1 MNNIRTAQ
9 AIANRIAKGDRDF
22 GRVYIKQDGPYYLLN
37 YSPEAMYGGNMTEV
51 EKACRGLVV
60 RDDGKIMALCMPRL
74 FNYGEPQCPSLPDEP
89 YTVWEKVDGSLGVFW
104 HDGEK
109 WRCNTRG
116 SFENEYIDF
125 AQSWWD
131 RHVDRNVLDDDVL
144 PQWLTVM
151 VEICF
156 DGDPMPRTVH
166 YDEGLYLVAVRD
178 RYSGQDFDMRDECWY
193 GLGFEHPRFQGPVT
207 IQETLNRKQGDEGV
221 EGWVVHYQ
229 SGLRVKIKTAWY
241 LRMFRAVTNL
251 TPKHIREL
259 MIEAGEN
266 WIDEFPDD
274 LRPEAAAIQQE
285 LEVRYQEELRR
296 IYTAYSKV
304 AGIEPRKEY
313 ALKVTTDYPDLAGW
327 LFALRDDKFDEVEVL
342 RRLRI

>member
-1 MNNIRTAQ
+1 MNNIKTAQ
-9 AIANRIAKGDRDF
+9 AIANRIAKGDRDL

-60 RDDGKIMALCMPRL
+60 RDDGKIMALSMARF
-74 FNYGEPQCPSLPDEP
+74 FNLGEPQCPSLPDEP

-104 HDGEK
+104 YDGEK

-131 RHVDRNVLDDDVL
+131 RHIDRNVLDDDVL
-144 PQWLTVM
+144 PQWLTIM

-156 DGDPMPRTVH
+156 DDDPMPRTVR

-178 RYSGQDFDMRDECWY
+178 RYSGQDFDMRDERWY
-193 GLGFEHPRFQGPVT
+193 DLGFEHPKLISVGGLDKLLEDKTSR
-207 IQETLNRKQGDEGV
+207 EGT
-221 EGWVVHYQ
+221 EGWVVRYE

-241 LRMFRAVTNL
+241 LRMFRAVMYL

-259 MIEAGEN
+259 MMEAGEN

-285 LEVRYQEELRR
+285 LEGRYQEELKR
-296 IYTAYSKV
+296 IYDAYSKV
-304 AGIEPRKEY
+304 ANIESRKDY
-313 ALKVTTDYPDLAGW
+313 ALKVKADYPELAGW
-327 LFALRDDKFDEVEVL
+327 LFALRDDKFDEMDVL